1 MTNVVMVDVRGLISK
16 SGPDVLKRH
25 NEYGKAL
32 KRADSRARLFVL
44 SRYSFQDNNSY
55 PDMEIISYSHIISYL
70 FGGARFIRSLS
81 GKIVLVSGDPWE
93 SFAASVFLKRLA
105 LRKLSIQVQIHADV
119 GSGAWQ
125 KLNFRNRIRSKL
137 LFFALGRADQVRC
150 VSIEQKCNL
159 NKIEPGIDSRIVVIP
174 VPINVSLVSKEK
186 RKNQSKCSI
195 AIVGRIHKDRGLQD
209 FVKVCS
215 VLASKFA
222 DLKIYVV
229 GEGPHR
235 DFFKQILAD
244 YDLLKISQFLG
255 NRTHEELSWLWKD
268 FGCVASFAPA
278 ESFGRTARE
287 ALVYGVP
294 VLAKHSSGMFELK
307 ELFDKNGIWFIDNK
321 SDEEIASLFE
331 VLTEFVVSQEVSDD
345 IVKRVGLLSDSLA
358 ESWIAC
364 AKLAT

>member
-119 GSGAWQ
+119 GSVAWQ

-150 VSIEQKCNL
+150 VSNEQKSNL
-159 NKIEPGIDSRIVVIP
+159 NKIKPGIDSRIVVIP
-174 VPINVSLVSKEK
+174 VPINVSLMSNEK
-186 RKNQSKCSI
+186 RKNQRKCSI
-195 AIVGRIHKDRGLQD
+195 AIVGRIHKDRGLQE
-209 FVKVCS
+209 FVKVCT
-215 VLASKFA
+215 VLSSAFA
-222 DLKIYVV
+222 DLEIYVV
-229 GEGPHR
+229 GEGPHKEFLEQTLK
-235 DFFKQILAD
+235 DC
-244 YDLLKISQFLG
+244 DLLKISHFLG
-255 NRTHEELSWLWKD
+255 NRTQEELSWLWKE
-268 FGCVASFAPA
+268 FGCIASFAPS

-294 VLAKHSSGMFELK
+294 VLAKHSSGMTELH
-307 ELFDKNGIWFIDNK
+307 ELFDENGIWFIENK
-321 SDEEIASLFE
+321 DDEEIVSLFKF
-331 VLTEFVVSQEVSDD
+331 LTDFVVSQEVSDE
-345 IVKRVGLLSDSLA
+345 IVKRVKSLSDALA
-358 ESWIAC
+358 QSWIAC
-364 AKLAT
+364 ANLAT